1 MSTVH
6 PIVEELA
13 AQRRYVKL
21 TQGDVADRLGVSVA
35 KVSQTERGHV
45 NASLHFAEAYARAL
59 GLKIVLMPD
68 RQERVGHRGVE
79 LEAIPASYDP

>member
-1 MSTVH
+1 MSNVH

-21 TQGDVADRLGVSVA
+21 TQGDLAGRLGVSVA

-68 RQERVGHRGVE
+68 RQEIAGHRD
-79 LEAIPASYDP
+79 LQIEAVQAYDP

>member
-1 MSTVH
+1 MPNIH

-21 TQGDVADRLGVSVA
+21 TQGDLADRLGVSVA
-35 KVSQTERGHV
+35 KISQTERGHV

-59 GLKIVLMPD
+59 GLKIVLVPD
-68 RQERVGHRGVE
+68 RHEMASRRD
-79 LEAIPASYDP
+79 LEMEAVQAYDP